1 MKLAEMRDQAVDSLG
16 MDPGIEIELDNG
28 DFVFVPNPL
37 LAPDGVTELV
47 ADNKPVE
54 AARLLLGDADHDKL
68 LAHGGHS
75 NDAMLAWQL
84 MKKDLEEPKSD

>member
-1 MKLAEMRDQAVDSLG
+1 MRLAEMRDQAVDSLG
-16 MDPGIEIELDNG
+16 MTPGMEIELDNG

-47 ADNKPVE
+47 ADNKPVD
-54 AARLLLGDADHDKL
+54 AARLLLGEEDHAKL

-84 MKKDLEEPKSD
+84 MRKDLEEPKSD